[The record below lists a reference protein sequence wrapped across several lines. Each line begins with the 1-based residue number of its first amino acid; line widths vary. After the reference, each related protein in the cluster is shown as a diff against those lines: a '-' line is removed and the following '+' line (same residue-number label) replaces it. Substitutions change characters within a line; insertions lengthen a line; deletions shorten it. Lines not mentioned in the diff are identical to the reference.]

1 MTSAKPRTRA
11 LARGRDPGW
20 IAVLALIVLACVPL
34 LRSPTV
40 PTATDIELHVYRA
53 WELAEQWRAG
63 DLVARWAP
71 DFAYGYGYPVF
82 VYYAP
87 LTYILGGL
95 ATLALPGADAGVKAV
110 QLLIVALGATGAYGL
125 GRRVWGSAGGL
136 GTCAAFVFAPYIL
149 YVNPIA
155 RGAVPESLALALI
168 PWVWWLG
175 LRAGSQRD
183 WASVAAMS
191 VAAAALLCAHNL
203 LSALGLALALPVWW
217 LILGKPSGFRFPL
230 LALLFSV
237 GLSAWFWLP
246 AAWMRE
252 AVEAQRAFEWVRSPD
267 ATLSWVPLS
276 ELLAPLTLDAAQ
288 SPQPEAWPIQI
299 GWLQV
304 IVAGAGL
311 ITLLATRERRRLGL
325 GLLGLIVALAFP
337 ILPES
342 RALWNPAGP
351 LILLQLPW
359 RLLGPLALL
368 LALLGGA
375 AIAQLATRL
384 PRGWPIA
391 WLLVLVGL
399 IVSVE
404 PVLIPIG
411 WADFGPV
418 TLDRIW
424 ASESAGNIGGT
435 SQNEFLPVTVH
446 AMPGPAPDLQESM
459 RAGAP
464 DPIDRAALPAGVTV
478 TRLERDTYAVSAP
491 EPFTLTVRR
500 FAFPGWEASL
510 DYQPAPFTISDPEG
524 FIRID
529 LPAGASHLK
538 LARNATPIE
547 WAAWAI
553 TGLAGLSLG
562 LSRWFLAPAITA
574 RRLEARN
581 ASSGVPVGVTLIA
594 VLGVGVWISQ
604 PVPSIQ
610 VPAEPALARLGD
622 AIELV
627 GADVSA
633 TQVSVG
639 ETVTLTLTWRSI
651 APAPRDLSVFVHVLA
666 ADGTVVAQSDKI
678 RPVVAWPTDR
688 WPIGRSFTDQHLLA
702 LPVDLA
708 PGRYRVA
715 VGLWDRLTG
724 ARQPV
729 EGSPDGLATI
739 TELWMT
745 TPD

>member
-40 PTATDIELHVYRA
+40 PTATDIELHVYRT

-95 ATLALPGADAGVKAV
+95 ATLVLSSAAVGVQTL

-125 GRRVWGSAGGL
+125 GRRVWGGAGGL

-155 RGAVPESLALALI
+155 RGAVAESLALALI
-168 PWVWWLG
+168 PWVWWMG
-175 LRAGSQRD
+175 LRAGIEND
-183 WASVAAMS
+183 WASVAATAVS
-191 VAAAALLCAHNL
+191 GAALLCAHNL
-203 LSALGLALALPVWW
+203 LSALGLALALPLWW
-217 LILGKPSGFRFPL
+217 LVLGNASRLRLPVM
-230 LALLFSV
+230 AVAIAV

-246 AAWMRE
+246 AAWQRE
-252 AVEAQRAFEWVRSPD
+252 AVQAQRAFEWVRSPD
-267 ATLSWVPLS
+267 ATLSWVSLS
-276 ELLAPLTLDAAQ
+276 DLLAPLALDAAQ
-288 SPQPEAWPIQI
+288 APQPEAWPIRI
-299 GWLQV
+299 GWVQAV
-304 IVAGAGL
+304 VAGAGL
-311 ITLLATRERRRLGL
+311 ITLVATHERRRLGL
-325 GLLGLIVALAFP
+325 GLLGLTLALGFP

-342 RALWNPAGP
+342 RALWNADGP

-359 RLLGPLALL
+359 RLLGPLALV
-368 LALLGGA
+368 LAVLGGA
-375 AIAQLATRL
+375 ALTRLATRF

-391 WLLVLVGL
+391 WLLVLIGL
-399 IVSVE
+399 IAGVE
-404 PVLIPIG
+404 PVLVPLR
-411 WADFGPV
+411 WAEFGPV

-424 ASESAGNIGGT
+424 AFESAGNIGGT
-435 SQNEFLPVTVH
+435 SQNEFLPVTVR
-446 AMPGPAPDLQESM
+446 AMPGPAPDLQETL

-464 DPIDRAALPAGVTV
+464 DPVDRASLPAGVTV
-478 TRLERDTYAVSAP
+478 ERMARDSYTVSAP

-510 DYQPAPFTISDPEG
+510 DDRPAPITISDPEG

-529 LPAGASHLK
+529 LPAGSSHLT
-538 LARNATPIE
+538 LARHTTPIE
-547 WAAWAI
+547 WVAWAVA
-553 TGLAGLSLG
+553 GLAGLGLVLG
-562 LSRWFLAPAITA
+562 RRFYEPATPARDADAGHTPSGGPVALTVLAA
-574 RRLEARN
+574 L
-581 ASSGVPVGVTLIA
+581 GA
-594 VLGVGVWISQ
+594 VLWISR
-604 PVPSIQ
+604 PGPSIQ
-610 VPAEPALARLGD
+610 APTGPALARLGD

-633 TQVSVG
+633 TQVSAG

-729 EGSPDGLATI
+729 EGSPDGMATI